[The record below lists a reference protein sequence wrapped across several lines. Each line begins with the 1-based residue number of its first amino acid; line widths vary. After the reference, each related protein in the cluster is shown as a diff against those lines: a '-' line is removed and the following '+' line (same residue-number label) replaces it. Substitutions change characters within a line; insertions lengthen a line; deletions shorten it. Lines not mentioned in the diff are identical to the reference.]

1 MCFLFLP
8 HTQNNGLTHT
18 HRNTQ
23 ESSTQ
28 CWSRSNDS
36 GGGFGSA
43 AAAQVGLYCWHATT
57 LPSCVCVCVWSDS
70 VPTDTIIR
78 LGLRSGKH
86 DQDILFWRKC
96 LQCCTLFIGLLYH
109 FQWRCSK
116 RIKEAAGQSVR
127 SDKCVDGRSVNGL
140 MSRWLWHQWTQCA
153 SCLSRAPQGYFPLQF
168 ISSFFVSL
176 KKKKQKQSDCHD
188 RKCFGAALWTLA
200 AGWQLCFVLNVANKN
215 GIRSST

>member
-1 MCFLFLP
+1 ML
-8 HTQNNGLTHT
+8 
-18 HRNTQ
+18 
-23 ESSTQ
+23 ESVQWLRWRFWQ
-28 CWSRSNDS
+28 CCCCS
-36 GGGFGSA
+36 GGIVLLTCNDITF
-43 AAAQVGLYCWHATT
+43 L
-57 LPSCVCVCVWSDS
+57 CVCVCV
-70 VPTDTIIR
+70 IR
-78 LGLRSGKH
+78 LCTNRHYNKTWFEIRETRSGH
-86 DQDILFWRKC
+86 PVLEEMSAMLHSVYW
-96 LQCCTLFIGLLYH
+96 TLVSFSVEM
-109 FQWRCSK
+109 FK

-176 KKKKQKQSDCHD
+176 KKNKQKQSDCHD